1 MKRIV
6 SAVAVVASLFLLA
19 SGAAAQDA
27 ASPTDTEVTNRLS
40 FIQGAL
46 DGGKKAADFWWY
58 GWFGGYSAATVGQ
71 LAVYSGSD
79 NEKQR
84 QDMLVGSV
92 TTALGA
98 AGVVV
103 FPLEAGRFAS
113 RLRTIPAAT
122 PEERRSKLAS
132 AESFLRQAAAQESF
146 GRSWKAQALATAVNL
161 AAGLTIW
168 LHYNR
173 PAQDGL
179 VTFAIGQLISEAQIF
194 SQPMKAVRDLQEY
207 DRRTDFD
214 RVGSV
219 PDTRHT
225 WYVSVYPAG
234 IIVGC
239 RF

>member
-1 MKRIV
+1 MNHIARAA
-6 SAVAVVASLFLLA
+6 AVFAPLLFLTA
-19 SGAAAQDA
+19 GAAAQDA
-27 ASPTDTEVTNRLS
+27 VSPTDTEVTNRLS
-40 FIQGAL
+40 FIQDAL
-46 DGGKKAADFWWY
+46 DGGQKAANLWWY

-79 NEKQR
+79 DEKQR

-98 AGVVV
+98 AGQIV
-103 FPLEAGRFAS
+103 FPLQAGRFAS
-113 RLRTIPAAT
+113 RLQAMPAAT
-122 PEERRSKLAS
+122 SEQRRSKLAS

-146 GRSWKAQALATAVNL
+146 GRSWKTQVLATALNL

-168 LHYNR
+168 LHYDR
-173 PAQDGL
+173 PASDGL
-179 VTFAIGQLISEAQIF
+179 VTFAIGQLIWEAQIF

-214 RVGSV
+214 RVSTAPGSG
-219 PDTRHT
+219 RT
-225 WYVSVYPAG
+225 WYVGVSPAG
-234 IIVGC
+234 FVVGC

>member
-1 MKRIV
+1 MNRI
-6 SAVAVVASLFLLA
+6 ARAAVVVVSLLSLTA
-19 SGAAAQDA
+19 GAAAQDT

-40 FIQGAL
+40 FIQDAL
-46 DGGKKAADFWWY
+46 DSGKKAADFWWY

-71 LAVYSGSD
+71 LAIYSGSD
-79 NEKQR
+79 DEKQR

-98 AGVVV
+98 AGQIV

-113 RLRTIPAAT
+113 KLRAMPTET
-122 PEERRSKLAS
+122 SEQRRSKLAS

-146 GRSWKAQALATAVNL
+146 GRSWKTQALVTAVNL

-168 LHYNR
+168 LHYDR

-179 VTFAIGQLISEAQIF
+179 VMFAVGQLISEAQIF

-234 IIVGC
+234 FIVGC

>member
-92 TTALGA
+92 TTGLGA

>member
-1 MKRIV
+1 MNRIV
-6 SAVAVVASLFLLA
+6 TVTGVVAFLLFLTA
-19 SGAAAQDA
+19 GAAAQETV
-27 ASPTDTEVTNRLS
+27 SPTDTEVTNRLS
-40 FIQGAL
+40 FIQDAL
-46 DGGKKAADFWWY
+46 DGGKKAADLWWY

-79 NEKQR
+79 DEKQR

-98 AGVVV
+98 AGQIV

-113 RLRTIPAAT
+113 KLRAIPSET
-122 PEERRSKLAS
+122 PEQRRSKLAS
-132 AESFLRQAAAQESF
+132 AESFLRQAAAQEAF
-146 GRSWKAQALATAVNL
+146 GRSWKTQAMATALNL
-161 AAGLTIW
+161 AAGLVIW
-168 LHYNR
+168 LHYDR

-179 VTFAIGQLISEAQIF
+179 VTFAIGQLIWEAQIF

-214 RVGSV
+214 RVSATPTSG
-219 PDTRHT
+219 RK
-225 WYVSVYPAG
+225 WYVGVSPGGFV
-234 IIVGC
+234 VGC